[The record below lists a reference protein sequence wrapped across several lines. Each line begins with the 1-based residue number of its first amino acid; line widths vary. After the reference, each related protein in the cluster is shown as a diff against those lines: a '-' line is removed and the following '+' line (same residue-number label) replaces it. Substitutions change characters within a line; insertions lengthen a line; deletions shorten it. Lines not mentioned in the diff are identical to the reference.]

1 MDKIKLEQDVAP
13 IVKKIVEEMK
23 LQVQEMN
30 SQTVLKTLEI
40 RLQGIREVTKR
51 VRFSFIVLI
60 IASCAVFI
68 AMWNGHFSW
77 NRKSAFPA
85 DMSFCLD
92 KGINYNP
99 QELKQCLEKEKSE
112 ATDEHTINKID
123 KLLNDKR
130 LGVKNFPLTNEDNNV
145 LSLDEYNRRN
155 LAMEWLKSTNI
166 SIGLLGVIVN
176 MNDLSLL
183 GSCALMII
191 SFWFVFN
198 IRREN
203 RAIVGLLRDV
213 KNITDLENLPK
224 NNLRND
230 NMLIASMAFQEI
242 AHSLTFVSI
251 AKDSPLGA
259 ESIFPT
265 DSVKEDSKTDR
276 FVRLTIV
283 TFRLVGMFLLLFLPA
298 IVILVTIITDLLS
311 MGMNTAFSENFPI
324 INDSITTHFKD
335 VFNLEMIVAMI
346 CFVITFLMC
355 IITSIFQSRTTDAL
369 YVFAEKLGS
378 LELEKG
384 FLDSFISLR
393 IKQGK

>member
-1 MDKIKLEQDVAP
+1 
-13 IVKKIVEEMK
+13 
-23 LQVQEMN
+23 
-30 SQTVLKTLEI
+30 
-40 RLQGIREVTKR
+40 
-51 VRFSFIVLI
+51 
-60 IASCAVFI
+60 
-68 AMWNGHFSW
+68 
-77 NRKSAFPA
+77 
-85 DMSFCLD
+85 
-92 KGINYNP
+92 
-99 QELKQCLEKEKSE
+99 
-112 ATDEHTINKID
+112 
-123 KLLNDKR
+123 
-130 LGVKNFPLTNEDNNV
+130 
-145 LSLDEYNRRN
+145 
-155 LAMEWLKSTNI
+155 
-166 SIGLLGVIVN
+166 

-213 KNITDLENLPK
+213 KNITNLENLPK
-224 NNLRND
+224 DNLRND

-311 MGMNTAFSENFPI
+311 MRMNTAFSENFPI

-346 CFVITFLMC
+346 CFVITFVMC

-369 YVFAEKLGS
+369 YAFAEKLGS

-384 FLDSFISLR
+384 FFDSLKSLR